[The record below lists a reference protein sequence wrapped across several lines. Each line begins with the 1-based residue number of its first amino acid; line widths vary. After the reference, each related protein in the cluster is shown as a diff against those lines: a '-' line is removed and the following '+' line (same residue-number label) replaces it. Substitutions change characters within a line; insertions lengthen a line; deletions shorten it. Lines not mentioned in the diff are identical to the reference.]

1 MFLVSD
7 LVYFL
12 CFSFFLMIRR
22 PPRST
27 RTDTLFPY
35 TTLVRSQL
43 LPGLI
48 LRGSWDP
55 EGILST
61 LPSMASGFL
70 GVALARW
77 ASAPRPIWRLAFAGI
92 LLVLPGLLTTIV
104 IPINKDL
111 WTASFVLVTS
121 GIGASGYAAVRSE
134 EHTSELQPL
143 MRLSYAIFCLKK
155 KKTTYM
161 NSRTRHL

>member
-1 MFLVSD
+1 MLYIGEENTVA
-7 LVYFL
+7 
-12 CFSFFLMIRR
+12 IAE
-22 PPRST
+22 
-27 RTDTLFPY
+27 
-35 TTLVRSQL
+35 
-43 LPGLI
+43 PGAGISWWLERQIFAGWI
-48 LRGSWDP
+48 LRGSLDP
-55 EGILST
+55 EGILAT

-92 LLVLPGLLTTIV
+92 LLVLTGLLTTIV

-134 EHTSELQPL
+134 ENTSELQSL
-143 MRLSYAIFCLKK
+143 MRISYAVFFLNKNI
-155 KKTTYM
+155 T
-161 NSRTRHL
+161 N